1 MKTENKN
8 IGTYGEQLA
17 TEYLKKNKHIILTNN
32 FRIKKG
38 EIDIISRVED
48 IIVFTEVKTRYNRL
62 YGVPLEGVT
71 FSKQNTIKLIA
82 SYFIYKY
89 SLYNCNVRFD
99 VVEVNL
105 NYYDEGYRINH
116 INDAFR

>member
-1 MKTENKN
+1 MHSENKN
-8 IGTYGEQLA
+8 IGNYGEQLA
-17 TEYLKKNKHIILTNN
+17 TDYLKKIKHIILTNN

-38 EIDIISRVED
+38 EIDIVSRVED

-62 YGVPLEGVT
+62 YGSPVDGVT

-82 SYFIYKY
+82 SYFIYKH

-99 VVEVNL
+99 VIEISL
-105 NYYDEGYRINH
+105 NYHDDSYKINH